1 MAEDKGETSDNTLY
15 ITDLYDKRRNI
26 KKMISRLKIDLY
38 LSVSRVERARIRE
51 RIDTLQ
57 YELSS
62 VTENLIH
69 TMSGGKIKSNL

>member
-15 ITDLYDKRRNI
+15 ITDLHDKRKNI
-26 KKMISRLKIDLY
+26 KKMISQLKIDLY

-62 VTENLIH
+62 VTENLIQAR
-69 TMSGGKIKSNL
+69 SGGKIKSNL